1 MSNPR
6 PYDIECVHLCRKI
19 IVGHFNE
26 VISLQPTETLE
37 LLSTAEG
44 SPTPSNGI
52 PSNIWYLTD
61 GSCDPPQVGPFPP

>member
-6 PYDIECVHLCRKI
+6 PYDIECIHLRRKI

-37 LLSTAEG
+37 LFSTAEG
-44 SPTPSNGI
+44 NPIPSNGI
-52 PSNIWYLTD
+52 PSIFAD